1 MKKNLVITIER
12 EFGSGGHLIGEKL
25 AEALNIPF
33 YDEAIIER
41 AAMKSGFDKDF
52 IEEQEQKINNSLL
65 FNIAT
70 SGYYT
75 GGTLHDQI
83 FIAERDAITEI
94 AQAGSCVIV
103 GRCADYILRDK
114 CDCMN
119 VFIHADKDVRVKRV
133 VEEYGVKSN
142 NVSAV
147 IDKTDKQRARHYQYY
162 SDQIWGA
169 AENYHLTLNTSRF
182 TIEQAAAILKNAA
195 EMF

>member
-1 MKKNLVITIER
+1 MKSNLIITIER

-25 AEALNIPF
+25 AEQLQIPF

-41 AAMKSGFDKDF
+41 AALKSGFDKNF
-52 IEEQEQKINNSLL
+52 IEKQEQKINNSLL

-70 SGYYT
+70 SGFYS

-83 FIAERDAITEI
+83 FIAERDAIVEM
-94 AQAGSCVIV
+94 AQTGACVIV

-114 CDCMN
+114 YNCMN
-119 VFIHADKDVRVKRV
+119 IFVHADKEDRVKRV
-133 VEEYGVKSN
+133 VEEYGVKGE
-142 NVSAV
+142 NVSAIV
-147 IDKTDKQRARHYQYY
+147 DKTDKQRARHYQYY
-162 SDQIWGA
+162 SDQLWGA

-182 TIEQAAAILKNAA
+182 SIDQAVSILKNVA